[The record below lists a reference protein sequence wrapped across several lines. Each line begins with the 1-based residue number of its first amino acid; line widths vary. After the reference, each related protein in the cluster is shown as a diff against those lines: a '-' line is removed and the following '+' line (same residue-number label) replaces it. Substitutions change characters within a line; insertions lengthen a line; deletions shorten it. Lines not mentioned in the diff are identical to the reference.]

1 MSETV
6 QDRRYV
12 TVIQAQE
19 VEYGF
24 FIGTEIDDLK
34 CP

>member
-12 TVIQAQE
+12 TVQAQE